1 MNPLARHL
9 RNQIAMHGPLT
20 VAAFMATAMG
30 HPEHG
35 YYTTRDPLGPAGDF
49 VTAPEVS
56 QMFGELIGLWC
67 VSGWQQM
74 GSPATVRL
82 VEIGPGRGTLMADAL
97 RAMAGVPACR
107 EAVEVHL
114 VETSPALRA
123 LQEEALA
130 GVGAGVGVTWHE
142 ALAGVPE
149 GPLLLVTN
157 ELYDVL
163 PIHQF
168 VRTLEG
174 WRERLVDAGPG
185 PAGFRFVL
193 AAGPTPAL
201 ALIPDEVNG
210 APPGSVAEVSPAAI
224 SLTDEIARRIVAH
237 GGLALVID
245 YAAEGGPLGDTLQA
259 VRRHGRHEVLDDPGE
274 ADLSARVDFATVGR
288 VAREAGAAVFGPV
301 TQGDFLLALGIEA
314 RAAKLA
320 EGAGEARRADIETA
334 LGRLIGAGE
343 MGSLFRVLAIAG
355 PHAPAPAGFEARA

>member
-1 MNPLARHL
+1 M
-9 RNQIAMHGPLT
+9 
-20 VAAFMATAMG
+20 V

-35 YYTTRDPLGPAGDF
+35 YYTTRDPLGLAGDF
-49 VTAPEVS
+49 ITAPEVS

-67 VSGWQQM
+67 VSGWRQM
-74 GSPATVRL
+74 GCPAAVRL

-97 RAMAGVPACR
+97 RAMAGVVACR
-107 EAVEVHL
+107 DAVRVHL

-123 LQEEALA
+123 LQEDALA
-130 GVGAGVGVTWHE
+130 GAGATWHE

-149 GPLLLVTN
+149 GPLLLVAN

-237 GGLALVID
+237 GGLALIID
-245 YAAEGGPLGDTLQA
+245 YAADRGPLGDTLQA
-259 VRRHGRHEVLDDPGE
+259 VRGHGRHEVLDDPGE
-274 ADLSARVDFATVGR
+274 ADLSARVDFATVAR
-288 VAREAGAAVFGPV
+288 VARDAGATVFGPV
-301 TQGDFLLALGIEA
+301 TQGDFLLALGVEA

-320 EGAGEARRADIETA
+320 EGAGEAQRAAIETA
-334 LGRLIGAGE
+334 LGRLVGGGE
-343 MGSLFRVLAIAG
+343 MGSLFKVLAIAG
-355 PHAPAPAGFEARA
+355 GDAPTPAGFEARA

>member
-1 MNPLARHL
+1 
-9 RNQIAMHGPLT
+9 
-20 VAAFMATAMG
+20 MATAMG

-35 YYTTRDPLGPAGDF
+35 YYTTRDPLGLAGDF
-49 VTAPEVS
+49 ITAPEVS

-67 VSGWQQM
+67 VSGWRQM
-74 GSPATVRL
+74 GSPATVQL

-107 EAVEVHL
+107 AAVDVHL

-123 LQEEALA
+123 LQQEALD
-130 GVGAGVGVTWHE
+130 GAGAAWHE

-174 WRERLVDAGPG
+174 WRERLVDAAPG
-185 PAGFRFVL
+185 QEGFRFVL

-201 ALIPDEVNG
+201 ALIPDGVNG
-210 APPGSVAEVSPAAI
+210 APLDSVAEVSPAAI

-237 GGLALVID
+237 GGLALIID
-245 YAAEGGPLGDTLQA
+245 YAADRGPLGDTLQA
-259 VRRHGRHEVLDDPGE
+259 VRRHGRHHVLDDPGE
-274 ADLSARVDFATVGR
+274 ADLSARVDFATVAR
-288 VAREAGAAVFGPV
+288 TAREAGATVHGPV
-301 TQGDFLLALGIEA
+301 GQGDFLLALGIEA
-314 RAAKLA
+314 RAAALA
-320 EGAGEARRADIETA
+320 EGAGEAQRAAIETA
-334 LGRLIGAGE
+334 LGRLVGGGE
-343 MGSLFRVLAIAG
+343 MGSLFKVLAIAR
-355 PHAPAPAGFEARA
+355 PDVPAPAGFEIAA

>member
-1 MNPLARHL
+1 MTPLARHL

-20 VAAFMATAMG
+20 VATFMATAMV

-35 YYTTRDPLGPAGDF
+35 YYTTRDPLGLAGDF

-56 QMFGELIGLWC
+56 QMFGELIGLWW
-67 VSGWQQM
+67 VSGWRQM
-74 GSPATVRL
+74 GCPATVRL

-97 RAMAGVPACR
+97 RAMAAVPACR

-123 LQEEALA
+123 LQEETLA
-130 GVGAGVGVTWHE
+130 GAGVTWHE
-142 ALAGVPE
+142 ALARVPE
-149 GPLLLVTN
+149 DPLLLVAN

-201 ALIPDEVNG
+201 ALIPAEVNG
-210 APPGSVAEVSPAAI
+210 APLESVAEVSPAAI

-245 YAAEGGPLGDTLQA
+245 YAADHGALGDTLQA
-259 VRRHGRHEVLDDPGE
+259 VRRHGRYEVLDDPGE
-274 ADLSARVDFATVGR
+274 ADLSARVDFTTVAR

-301 TQGDFLLALGIEA
+301 TQGDFLLALGVEA

-320 EGAGEARRADIETA
+320 EGASQAQRAAIEAA
-334 LGRLIGAGE
+334 LGRLVGAGE
-343 MGSLFRVLAIAG
+343 MGSLFKVLAIAAAD
-355 PHAPAPAGFEARA
+355 APTPAGFEAHG

>member
-1 MNPLARHL
+1 MTPLARHL

-35 YYTTRDPLGPAGDF
+35 YYTTRDPLGLAGDF

-67 VSGWQQM
+67 VSGWRQM
-74 GSPATVRL
+74 GCPATVRL
-82 VEIGPGRGTLMADAL
+82 VEMGPGRGTLMADAL
-97 RAMAGVPACR
+97 RAMAGVAACR
-107 EAVEVHL
+107 KAVEVHL

-130 GVGAGVGVTWHE
+130 GVGAAWHE

-168 VRTLEG
+168 VRTLAG
-174 WRERLVDAGPG
+174 WRERLVDAEPG
-185 PAGFRFVL
+185 SEGFRFVL

-201 ALIPDEVNG
+201 ALIPDAVNG
-210 APPGSVAEVSPAAI
+210 APLAAWP
-224 SLTDEIARRIVAH
+224 RCR
-237 GGLALVID
+237 
-245 YAAEGGPLGDTLQA
+245 PP
-259 VRRHGRHEVLDDPGE
+259 R
-274 ADLSARVDFATVGR
+274 SA
-288 VAREAGAAVFGPV
+288 
-301 TQGDFLLALGIEA
+301 
-314 RAAKLA
+314 
-320 EGAGEARRADIETA
+320 
-334 LGRLIGAGE
+334 
-343 MGSLFRVLAIAG
+343 
-355 PHAPAPAGFEARA
+355 